1 MHHVSTL
8 KTQAPHACLRASNG
22 GEDMNKAK
30 QLALQLELMITGAR
44 TRGIIVDGDFAE
56 ILEDK
61 AKELAQLLSS
71 EDKATSS
78 KLAKV

>member
-1 MHHVSTL
+1 
-8 KTQAPHACLRASNG
+8 
-22 GEDMNKAK
+22 MNKAK